1 MGVMRLGRVE
11 VRVMDLE
18 KSIDYYS
25 NVIGLQMTARENNR
39 AYFKAWDEED
49 HHSLILVE
57 SDHPGLEHLAFKV
70 RYEQDLDRFE
80 KALEQNGIRVNR
92 VSKGA
97 RIAEGEAIRCTL
109 PTGHVMELYHE
120 IERVGNGLKLNPDP
134 YPENLKGIAPPA
146 LDHLLI
152 MGDDVQE
159 TTDLLMNV
167 LDFHMSERVV
177 TVDGEQLLATWL
189 FKTNTP
195 HDIAILKG
203 PNGKLHHFA
212 YSLGSWQDV
221 LSAADCL
228 AKNEVAFDVT
238 PTRHG
243 ITRGTTIY
251 FFDPSGNRNE
261 VYSGGYVPHADFTPV
276 TWTED
281 KIGKGVFY
289 HMRELNERFMKAFT

>member
-11 VRVMDLE
+11 IRVLDLE

-25 NVIGLQMTARENNR
+25 NVIGLQLMARENTC

-49 HHSLILVE
+49 HHSLILKE
-57 SDHPGLEHLAFKV
+57 ADYPGLEHMAFKV
-70 RYEQDLDRFE
+70 RFEQDLEQFE
-80 KALEQNGIRVNR
+80 KALEQYGVRVTR
-92 VSKGA
+92 VPKGT
-97 RIAEGEAIRCTL
+97 RLAEGEAIRCTL
-109 PTGHVMELYHE
+109 PTGQAMELYHE

-134 YPENLKGIAPPA
+134 IPDNLKGIAPPA

-152 MGDDVQE
+152 MGEDVQE
-159 TTDLLMNV
+159 TTDLFMKV
-167 LDFHMSERVV
+167 LDFHMSERIV
-177 TVDGEQLLATWL
+177 TLEGEQLLASWL

-203 PNGKLHHFA
+203 PNEKIHHFA
-212 YSLGSWQDV
+212 FSLGCWHDV
-221 LSAADCL
+221 LHAADCL
-228 AKNEVAFDVT
+228 AKNDVVFDVT

-261 VYSGGYVPHADFTPV
+261 VFSGGYIPHADFTPI
-276 TWTED
+276 TWTD
-281 KIGKGVFY
+281 DQLGKGIFY
-289 HMRELNERFMKAFT
+289 HMREVNDRFTRAYT